1 MSKIPTFFVRSCG
14 VCGRTLRVP
23 VSLLGE
29 LVTCEHCQATF
40 LADDPNRRPR
50 RTVDAASEFG
60 QRVEMMLTAAHNQR
74 NRGIA
79 NLVENTSPQRSMP
92 SDIPT
97 SEENR

>member
-1 MSKIPTFFVRSCG
+1 MSKRPTYFVRSCG

-29 LVTCEHCQATF
+29 LVNCEHCQATF

-50 RTVDAASEFG
+50 RVIDAASEFG
-60 QRVEMMLTAAHNQR
+60 QRVEMLLTAAHNQR
-74 NRGIA
+74 NRGYT
-79 NLVENTSPQRSMP
+79 NLREDASYERSTP